1 MIDDPKK
8 EKRFVRAARDLC
20 TEAALLSRLR
30 HKNIIQIH
38 GVMEGSLDA
47 ASTFQ
52 QPGGYFLVLQC
63 MKRTLDDM
71 LRGWEKG
78 APRQKMSSS
87 RKKRGA
93 MMIPSLDHRV
103 FHIALG
109 VASAMEYLHEHRILY
124 RDLKPHNV
132 GIDYDGNV
140 RLFDFGISK
149 ELPIGQETLYSSVGS
164 LRYMAPELLI
174 QHEASFASD
183 VYAFGILLWGLV
195 ALKTPY
201 WDEVDLRTA
210 QEYRQAVGHMNTRP
224 GPMPVFIDD
233 FLVSLIQE
241 SWHAEP
247 SNRPS
252 FASIVE
258 SLEEKEKEQVSL
270 DACRLEVSTARTF
283 LANPFSR
290 RRNARAA

>member
-1 MIDDPKK
+1 MMIDDPKK
-8 EKRFVRAARDLC
+8 KKRFVKAARDLC
-20 TEAALLSRLR
+20 TEGALLSQLR
-30 HKNIIQIH
+30 HKNIIQIY
-38 GVMEGSLDA
+38 GVLEGSLDA

-63 MKRTLDDM
+63 MKRTLDGM
-71 LRGWEKG
+71 LRDWEK
-78 APRQKMSSS
+78 AAKSPKISS
-87 RKKRGA
+87 
-93 MMIPSLDHRV
+93 MMIPSMDHRV
-103 FHIALG
+103 FHVARG
-109 VASAMEYLHEHRILY
+109 VASAMEYLHEHRIIY

-149 ELPIGQETLYSSVGS
+149 ELPIGQETLCSCVGS

-201 WDEVDLRTA
+201 WNEVDLRTI
-210 QEYRQAVGHMNTRP
+210 QRYRQVVGCLNTRP
-224 GPMPVFIDD
+224 GPMPEVVDD

-247 SNRPS
+247 SKRPS

-270 DACRLEVSTARTF
+270 DACHIGVSMTRTF
-283 LANPFSR
+283 RTNPFFR
-290 RRNARAA
+290 RRNASAA

>member
-1 MIDDPKK
+1 
-8 EKRFVRAARDLC
+8 
-20 TEAALLSRLR
+20 
-30 HKNIIQIH
+30 
-38 GVMEGSLDA
+38 
-47 ASTFQ
+47 
-52 QPGGYFLVLQC
+52 

-78 APRQKMSSS
+78 ALRPKMSSS

-149 ELPIGQETLYSSVGS
+149 ELPIGQETVHSSVGS

-174 QHEASFASD
+174 HHEACFASD

-195 ALKTPY
+195 TLKTPY
-201 WDEVDLRTA
+201 SDEEDLQTP
-210 QEYRQAVGHMNTRP
+210 QQYRQAVGHLQTRP
-224 GPMPVFIDD
+224 GPMPEVIDD

-241 SWHAEP
+241 SWHTEP

-252 FASIVE
+252 FANIAE
-258 SLEEKEKEQVSL
+258 SLEEKKKRQVSL
-270 DACRLEVSTARTF
+270 DACRPEISMPPTL
-283 LANPFSR
+283 LANSFFR
-290 RRNARAA
+290 RRNASAA